1 MRRAVL
7 GAFFAAVLVALACPQ
22 GARAGVVRR
31 AFQVKAVVIASARLS
46 STIQASGGAI
56 EIRVAGH
63 RSAPAALLV
72 DGQAK
77 AIGESAAILA
87 IPLRGEVVVTVLY

>member
-31 AFQVKAVVIASARLS
+31 AFQVRAVVIASARLS

-56 EIRVAGH
+56 EIRAAGH

-72 DGQAK
+72 DGQVK
-77 AIGESAAILA
+77 VLESAAILA
-87 IPLRGEVVVTVLY
+87 VPPRGDVAVTVLY

>member
-1 MRRAVL
+1 MREAGL

-22 GARAGVVRR
+22 RARAGVVRR

-56 EIRVAGH
+56 EIRAAGH

-72 DGQAK
+72 DGQVK
-77 AIGESAAILA
+77 VLESAAILA
-87 IPLRGEVVVTVLY
+87 IPPHGDVTVTVLY